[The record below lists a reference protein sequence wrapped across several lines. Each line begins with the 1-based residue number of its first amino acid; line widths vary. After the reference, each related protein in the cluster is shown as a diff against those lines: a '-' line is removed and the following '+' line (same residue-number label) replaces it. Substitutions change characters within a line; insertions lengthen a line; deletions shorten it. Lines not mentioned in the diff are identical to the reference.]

1 MKIRKA
7 INKDIPSLIRIV
19 KGVPS
24 IEDYPGEYDKKLF
37 EKMLKDKETI
47 LLVAEI
53 ENKVVGFKEFKIDKS
68 AKRVY
73 GESIAVAKD
82 YRKQGIGSALFNA
95 MEYYAKKHKFK
106 RISFIV
112 RDWNESMNS
121 LAKKNKYKLSDKFN
135 FWEKEI

>member
-7 INKDIPSLIRIV
+7 NKKDIPALIKIV

-24 IEDYPGEYDKKLF
+24 IEDYPGEYDKSLF

-47 LLVAEI
+47 LLIAEI
-53 ENKVVGFKEFKIDKS
+53 ENQVVGFKEFKIDKG

-73 GESIAVAKD
+73 GESIAVSKD
-82 YRKQGIGSALFNA
+82 YRKQGIGLTLFNA
-95 MEYYAKKHKFK
+95 MEDYAKKHEFK

-121 LAKKNKYKLSDKFN
+121 LAKKGKKYG
-135 FWEKEI
+135 IR